1 MDKLYSSLNSL
12 KTQLPQFW
20 QQESKTSNKNLTH
33 LATPQILEIGN
44 VLNAIVENVSWEENA
59 LESLKRIKLDTPRV
73 VVVGT
78 QSSGKSSVLNGI
90 LSLDVLPVGKNMVT
104 RTPLHLQLIQTEKDM
119 SVEFG
124 NYDDSS
130 WKVEKKIM
138 LTSPEPTLMEIE
150 SIREEIDKQTVIRA
164 GKGMGI
170 SAKEIIIKFYSPFVP
185 NLSLID
191 LPGLTMVACTDKGQP
206 KDIKDQIR
214 QLVSKYIQPEKSLIL
229 AVMSARTDLETDMA
243 LDLIKEFDP
252 RGMRTIGVLTKVDLM
267 NSETDV
273 IDYLYNNVSVDLQL
287 KYGYYAV
294 RNRSSGEMMTLTHK
308 QGLERENQYFSQHSA
323 YGKLDENHKR
333 RLGIV
338 NLGHSLS
345 QVLIEHIR
353 KSLPE
358 LLSNLRELQSQMDK
372 VVKDLGISIPEDDDA
387 KASYLHTIINSFIT
401 QYISSLEE
409 RGALINVGRKIK
421 ESFNNFRKE
430 IAEVNP
436 FSQNANN
443 QEYYTNVIK
452 NCEGNHMSLF
462 SLPIEVLEY
471 CLKDTEKRPLT
482 KLYFPAVNCLQSVST
497 ELRQLIDSVAEHQHL
512 NRFPKL
518 ISKLRDIIIQAIINP
533 SEEDTQDKLKYLI
546 DTEEGYIWTH
556 NPEFNNDL
564 KNILAVKNTS
574 ETELLRQI
582 VEKYYIIIRQTL
594 EHNIPKFIMLSLVRR
609 IEKDMYPILFQY
621 SNDLLSVLQENPE
634 EEEKRIKYKK
644 CLKALHLAN
653 QIFEKI

>member
-1 MDKLYSSLNSL
+1 MDKLYSSLNNL

-20 QQESKTSNKNLTH
+20 HQEPKTSQKNLTH

-130 WKVEKKIM
+130 WKIEKRFI
-138 LTSPEPTLMEIE
+138 LTSPEPTMMEIE
-150 SIREEIDKQTVIRA
+150 GIREEIDKQTVMRA

-214 QLVSKYIQPEKSLIL
+214 HLVSKYIQPEKSLIL

-273 IDYLYNNVSVDLQL
+273 ADYLYNNVSVDLQL

-294 RNRSSGEMMTLTHK
+294 RNRSSSEMMTLTHK
-308 QGLERENQYFSQHSA
+308 QGLDKENQYFSQHSA
-323 YGKLDENHKR
+323 YSNLDETHKR

-338 NLGHSLS
+338 NLGQSLS

-372 VVKDLGISIPEDDDA
+372 VVKDLGVSIPEDDDA
-387 KASYLHTIINSFIT
+387 RASYLHTIINSFIT

-409 RGALINVGRKIK
+409 RGAVINIGRKIK
-421 ESFNNFRKE
+421 ECFNNFRKE

-482 KLYFPAVNCLQSVST
+482 QLYVPAINCLQSVST

-518 ISKLRDIIIQAIINP
+518 ISKLRDIVTFAIINP

-564 KNILAVKNTS
+564 KNILSIKNTS

-582 VEKYYIIIRQTL
+582 VEKYYIIIRQIL
-594 EHNIPKFIMLSLVRR
+594 EHNIPKFIMLFLVRR
-609 IEKDMYPILFQY
+609 IEKELYPMLFQNSY
-621 SNDLLSVLQENPE
+621 ELLNVLQENPE

-644 CLKALHLAN
+644 CLKALQLAN